1 MMVMTKK
8 AFYLLLLSLLLTAC
22 TSEDSA
28 KNHESEDV
36 QRNES
41 APMITSI
48 KTNFP
53 ENEGWVVVPAHSSD
67 LTVTVEATNAET
79 LLFWSVPTGTE
90 TWGERELIGYDT
102 NGNDGWKITWN
113 IAGKSLHNRL
123 VVQALGSDGKTIT
136 DETINITNE

>member
-1 MMVMTKK
+1 MTKK
-8 AFYLLLLSLLLTAC
+8 AFYLLLFFLLLLTAC
-22 TSEDSA
+22 TSEDSR
-28 KNHESEDV
+28 KNHETENV
-36 QRNES
+36 QRKES
-41 APMITSI
+41 APMIASI

-53 ENEGWVVVPAHSSD
+53 EKEGWVVVPANSSEI
-67 LTVTVEATNAET
+67 TVTVETTNTET

-102 NGNDGWKITWN
+102 SGSDGWNITWN

>member
-1 MMVMTKK
+1 MTKK
-8 AFYLLLLSLLLTAC
+8 AFYLLLFFLLLLTAC
-22 TSEDSA
+22 TSEDSG
-28 KNHESEDV
+28 KNLETENV
-36 QRNES
+36 QRKES

-53 ENEGWVVVPAHSSD
+53 EKEGWVVVPANSSD

-102 NGNDGWKITWN
+102 SGSDGWKITWN
-113 IAGKSLHNRL
+113 IAGKSLHNHL

-136 DETINITNE
+136 DKTINITNE